1 MSLDKTCHMI
11 AVYISVACK
20 QKVIDGNVA
29 IVTSFF
35 YISCFNLLTPLK
47 HIKSLYPSQNIYVM
61 LYKSIEGE
69 ANVSKKYGYWM
80 NHKNRSLYNM
90 SLCHYIVLEHICT
103 VLYESFVSRCGL

>member
-1 MSLDKTCHMI
+1 
-11 AVYISVACK
+11 
-20 QKVIDGNVA
+20 
-29 IVTSFF
+29 
-35 YISCFNLLTPLK
+35 
-47 HIKSLYPSQNIYVM
+47 M